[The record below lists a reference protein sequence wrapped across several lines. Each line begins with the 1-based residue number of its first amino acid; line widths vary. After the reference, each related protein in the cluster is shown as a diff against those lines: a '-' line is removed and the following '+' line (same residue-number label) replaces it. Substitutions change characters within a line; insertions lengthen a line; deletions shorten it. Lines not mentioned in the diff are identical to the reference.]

1 MFKKMGFGKK
11 LLLSIISLV
20 AVVFIVTNTLVT
32 MKTSDVV
39 EDISQRAIANIA
51 EINSKMVEADV
62 ETTVTASY
70 SIKSYIES
78 RKNYS
83 KDNIVLY
90 LTKLLEDN
98 QHILGVWLQIKPD
111 VLFENSHFKGAEG
124 HDKEGRF
131 TPYVVRSNGNII
143 LDNAS
148 IFSNIS
154 KLNFYKV
161 PKQTKKEFV
170 SEPYYYKVDGK
181 DILMTTISVPVYK
194 NDKFVGVVGADISLE
209 ELSNKISNI
218 KIKDSG
224 YATLTTQNGLIL
236 AHPMKDVLGKN
247 ISEITKDEKP
257 LQIPKYIKDGKDYAY
272 TTFSLKDKYESYYY
286 TYPFEISNSDIYWGI
301 TISVPE
307 HEYLEDVI
315 ELKWFSITL
324 AVIGLV
330 LIIILIL
337 INTRKLNKNLHMI
350 SEGLKEFFSFLN
362 YEKEKAKEIRIESKD
377 EFGEMSRLINENV
390 KEIEEGLTKDKRA
403 VKEALEIVEDVNRG
417 KLTNKIESMPSN
429 PELKELRDNINKML
443 EGLQKRVGK
452 DLNVIKKVLKSY
464 SEYDFREK
472 VENEYGEIERSINSL
487 GEEISKLL
495 KQSLTVGMQL
505 EGSSKDLISNVNVLN
520 TSANE
525 AASSL
530 EETAAA
536 LEEITSTIVNSSE
549 NVAKMSESAQELS
562 QSAKIGQG
570 LANKT
575 TVSMNEIN
583 EQTEAIAEAITVID
597 QIAFQTNILSLNAAV
612 EAATAGE
619 AGKGFAVVAAEVR
632 NLASR
637 SAEAANE
644 IKRIVENATS
654 KANEGKN
661 ISTQMIKGYDGLL
674 ENISEAIKM
683 IKEIAAASKEQESG
697 ITQINDAVTQLD
709 QQTQQNASIA
719 TQTHE
724 IATQTDSIAKEIVS
738 DANSKEFIGK
748 NEVRIERKDKK
759 AETSMQYRK
768 KEVKRKEEDSSWESF

>member
-1 MFKKMGFGKK
+1 MKINKSIKTKLIFLAFLSITCSFLFLGIKNTQNAYSSKYELAKEKELNLVKNISMYLGSYFKSKLTIMEATSRSLAKDEQIVESPSLIEKLKTGLEASDSALLFYGFEKNGYSQKSNGQYLTPKRDDYDSRKRGWYKSAVKNNGSGVTLPYVSKSLQKLVVSLYTPVKKDGKRIGVLGSDILLDRVIELVLNVQIGKTGYAYIVNEDGKILIHKDKKK
-11 LLLSIISLV
+11 L
-20 AVVFIVTNTLVT
+20 F
-32 MKTSDVV
+32 KTSNYFKD
-39 EDISQRAIANIA
+39 
-51 EINSKMVEADV
+51 
-62 ETTVTASY
+62 
-70 SIKSYIES
+70 IKSNVDTKFQEIDYDGE
-78 RKNYS
+78 KLLFAYS
-83 KDNIVLY
+83 KIPNTSWYFCI
-90 LTKLLEDN
+90 
-98 QHILGVWLQIKPD
+98 
-111 VLFENSHFKGAEG
+111 
-124 HDKEGRF
+124 
-131 TPYVVRSNGNII
+131 
-143 LDNAS
+143 
-148 IFSNIS
+148 
-154 KLNFYKV
+154 KV
-161 PKQTKKEFV
+161 PKEEIF
-170 SEPYYYKVDGK
+170 EDINK
-181 DILMTTISVPVYK
+181 DIQK
-194 NDKFVGVVGADISLE
+194 EVVF
-209 ELSNKISNI
+209 
-218 KIKDSG
+218 
-224 YATLTTQNGLIL
+224 Y
-236 AHPMKDVLGKN
+236 
-247 ISEITKDEKP
+247 
-257 LQIPKYIKDGKDYAY
+257 
-272 TTFSLKDKYESYYY
+272 
-286 TYPFEISNSDIYWGI
+286 
-301 TISVPE
+301 
-307 HEYLEDVI
+307 
-315 ELKWFSITL
+315 
-324 AVIGLV
+324 
-330 LIIILIL
+330 IIILFLVLAIL
-337 INTRKLNKNLHMI
+337 YFSLTKIMSPLKTFEKGLVSFFSYLKGEHENIEKLNIKTNDELGIMGKLIDEQMEVI
-350 SEGLKEFFSFLN
+350 SSN
-362 YEKEKAKEIRIESKD
+362 
-377 EFGEMSRLINENV
+377 
-390 KEIEEGLTKDKRA
+390 LTKDKRA

-417 KLTNKIESMPSN
+417 ELTNKIESMPSN

-505 EGSSKDLISNVNVLN
+505 EGSSKDLIGNVNVLN

-536 LEEITSTIVNSSE
+536 LEEITSTIVNSSA

-768 KEVKRKEEDSSWESF
+768 KEVKRKEEDSTWESF